1 MLKPK
6 KKITQK
12 EIQRD
17 PFLESVDSAQAHLEH
32 NKKLYSKIGVGIL
45 AIVVGFTVLNNKNK
59 EHTSKGVT
67 SLSKALVALD
77 QEDLTNAKFQLE
89 TVVNDYS
96 GTNPAIESGFFLG
109 KIYFDEGDFNQASSH
124 LNNFISL
131 GKNKMLLAAS
141 ARMLADIEVQNGNID
156 EAIRI
161 IRIAIKK
168 TSLANQKNSLILDE
182 AALLISNG
190 NVDDARQKIQ
200 MVLEVENLPSSQK
213 QDADLLLGK
222 LTS

>member
-17 PFLESVDSAQAHLEH
+17 PFLESVDLAQAHFEH
-32 NKKLYSKIGVGIL
+32 NKKLYSQIGVGIL
-45 AIVVGFTVLNNKNK
+45 VLVIGFIVLTNKNK
-59 EHTSKGVT
+59 EHTAKGVT

-89 TVVNDYS
+89 TVVNDYN
-96 GTNPAIESGFFLG
+96 GTDPAIESGFFLG
-109 KIYFDEGDFNQASSH
+109 KIYFDEGEFDQASTY
-124 LNNFISL
+124 LNNFISQ
-131 GKNKMLLAAS
+131 GKNNMLLSAS
-141 ARMLADIEVQNGNID
+141 ARMLADIEVQNGNIA
-156 EAIRI
+156 EAIKI
-161 IRIAIKK
+161 IRRAINK
-168 TSLANQKNSLILDE
+168 TKLVNQKNSLILDE

-190 NVDDARQKIQ
+190 NLDDARQKIQ
-200 MVLEVENLPSSQK
+200 TVLEVKDLPNSQK
-213 QDADLLLGK
+213 QDADVLLGK

>member
-1 MLKPK
+1 
-6 KKITQK
+6 
-12 EIQRD
+12 
-17 PFLESVDSAQAHLEH
+17 
-32 NKKLYSKIGVGIL
+32 
-45 AIVVGFTVLNNKNK
+45 
-59 EHTSKGVT
+59 
-67 SLSKALVALD
+67 
-77 QEDLTNAKFQLE
+77 
-89 TVVNDYS
+89 
-96 GTNPAIESGFFLG
+96 
-109 KIYFDEGDFNQASSH
+109 
-124 LNNFISL
+124 
-131 GKNKMLLAAS
+131 MLLAAS

-190 NVDDARQKIQ
+190 NVDNARQKIQ

-213 QDADLLLGK
+213 QDADILLGK